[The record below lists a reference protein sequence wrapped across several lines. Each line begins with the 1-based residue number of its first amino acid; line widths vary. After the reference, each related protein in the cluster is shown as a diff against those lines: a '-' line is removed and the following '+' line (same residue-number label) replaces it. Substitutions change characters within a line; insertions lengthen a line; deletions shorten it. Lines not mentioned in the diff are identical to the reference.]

1 MGVCVCLRAHLC
13 MCRWRDELTRQQERG
28 DRDGRKRG
36 GEGKGE
42 GEGVVGRKEE
52 EGKEKE
58 RKTR

>member
-1 MGVCVCLRAHLC
+1 MCLS
-13 MCRWRDELTRQQERG
+13 RDELTRQQERG
-28 DRDGRKRG
+28 DGEGRRRG

-52 EGKEKE
+52 AGKEKE